1 MKVQSQ
7 PLELEVGLS
16 YFKKSG
22 KPFAD
27 VAPVGGLN
35 LESSLLFH
43 FGLGCVFL
51 LSGPPVPVV
60 VLISNDFSMI
70 LIFPMFSMIY

>member
-7 PLELEVGLS
+7 PLELEIGLS

-27 VAPVGGLN
+27 VAPAGGLS
-35 LESSLLFH
+35 LESSLLLH
-43 FGLGCVFL
+43 FGLGCVLL

-60 VLISNDFSMI
+60 VLTFIDFSMI
-70 LIFPMFSMIY
+70 FIF